1 MPEQVYKVSVY
12 FTGHVQGVGFRWTT
26 EGIARRFE
34 VTGQVMNLADGRVH
48 LEAEGGKAEVDS
60 FLRQIKDR
68 MKGNIDSLEKTEA
81 WGEPKYREFG
91 IGY

>member
-48 LEAEGGKAEVDS
+48 LEAEGGKAD
-60 FLRQIKDR
+60 D
-68 MKGNIDSLEKTEA
+68 
-81 WGEPKYREFG
+81 PKMR
-91 IGY
+91 